1 MASPSAKKAPY
12 LDAKPSAVPPSA
24 SPTRED
30 EEEDDDE
37 EEEDRG
43 ADFAYNDSKYYSSKS
58 PLVLQPS
65 AYDVLLGRGKSN
77 KNHPGNK
84 RFQDCIQAN
93 RERYFNALTN
103 VAKRD
108 ITMEILQFIR
118 QKGRFLRRGA
128 HGWVDVP
135 TPDIQQ
141 KVAHALQYRRRCVI
155 KEKTGVA
162 RPRPDAAVAADFP
175 KKIMG
180 GGVVSMPPGGVANNA
195 TLDPNLLSLA
205 LSSNIANRLQAA
217 RNNEL
222 ANAENAIAKHNQQ
235 MRDMEYYQSHLGQLL
250 RSTGSKPAERKE
262 AEDQQ
267 VEDYFQQLQQQQFAT
282 SAVQQ
287 YLLQNARPS
296 LPHRLSESTHPPRPP
311 ARDVP
316 PPPPDNLDSSGLHSL
331 ADVISRIYSQEQKDI
346 TLARGCHGA

>member
-1 MASPSAKKAPY
+1 VLTVES
-12 LDAKPSAVPPSA
+12 
-24 SPTRED
+24 
-30 EEEDDDE
+30 
-37 EEEDRG
+37 
-43 ADFAYNDSKYYSSKS
+43 DF
-58 PLVLQPS
+58 
-65 AYDVLLGRGKSN
+65 LLCL
-77 KNHPGNK
+77 
-84 RFQDCIQAN
+84 DCIQAN

-162 RPRPDAAVAADFP
+162 RPRPGSPPQHPSNFP
-175 KKIMG
+175 KKMAG
-180 GGVVSMPPGGVANNA
+180 ASMPQQGGVPNTN
-195 TLDPNLLSLA
+195 TLDPNFLSLA
-205 LSSNIANRLQAA
+205 LSSSIANRLQAA
-217 RNNEL
+217 RDNDYEL
-222 ANAENAIAKHNQQ
+222 VSAENAIAKHKQQ

-250 RSTGSKPAERKE
+250 RSSESKFMEKKE
-262 AEDQQ
+262 AEDEDQQQ
-267 VEDYFQQLQQQQFAT
+267 VEEYVKQLQQQQFTT

-296 LPHRLSESTHPPRPP
+296 SAMQHRAPLLPEVNIGSSRRIPASLPRDMPQSQ
-311 ARDVP
+311 AP
-316 PPPPDNLDSSGLHSL
+316 PPSDNLDSSGLHSL
-331 ADVISRIYSQEQKDI
+331 ADVISRIYSQDQKDI
-346 TLARGCHGA
+346 TLARSCHGA